1 VIDSNIELCEEDG
14 VFDVFGYLKK
24 IRGLRRGLVET
35 QDQYKFIYDSLE
47 EYCRGIDSRFP
58 VSDLANKI
66 KEKTVKDK
74 KIKKNAYAFEYAVS
88 GRVENPVKDIRVSDI
103 LLPKSRSFT
112 FAQLTYIDNNTLRP
126 QANILCV

>member
-1 VIDSNIELCEEDG
+1 MVYVHFTAHSFSPATVTWTLLSHSFVIKQQTEVYTCKELFVCFKVDTLG
-14 VFDVFGYLKK
+14 F
-24 IRGLRRGLVET
+24 

-88 GRVENPVKDIRVSDI
+88 CRVKTPVK
-103 LLPKSRSFT
+103 
-112 FAQLTYIDNNTLRP
+112 A
-126 QANILCV
+126 

>member
-1 VIDSNIELCEEDG
+1 MFVLKLTLGFQNQYKFSLMLG
-14 VFDVFGYLKK
+14 LFDIWFIWPVGF
-24 IRGLRRGLVET
+24 

-88 GRVENPVKDIRVSDI
+88 GRVENPVKARVSDI

-112 FAQLTYIDNNTLRP
+112 FALLTYW
-126 QANILCV
+126 Q

>member
-1 VIDSNIELCEEDG
+1 MFVIRILG
-14 VFDVFGYLKK
+14 F
-24 IRGLRRGLVET
+24 

-74 KIKKNAYAFEYAVS
+74 KIKKNAYAFEYAVR
-88 GRVENPVKDIRVSDI
+88 GLVA
-103 LLPKSRSFT
+103 LLPPCKSSS
-112 FAQLTYIDNNTLRP
+112 
-126 QANILCV
+126 V

>member
-1 VIDSNIELCEEDG
+1 MFVLKLTLGFQNQYKFSLMLG
-14 VFDVFGYLKK
+14 LFDIWFIWPVGF
-24 IRGLRRGLVET
+24 

-74 KIKKNAYAFEYAVS
+74 KIKKNAYAFEYAVRGLVALLPPCKS
-88 GRVENPVKDIRVSDI
+88 SSVWNPFF
-103 LLPKSRSFT
+103 LPKSRSLSL
-112 FAQLTYIDNNTLRP
+112 AA
-126 QANILCV
+126 ANIYWQ

>member
-1 VIDSNIELCEEDG
+1 MIQQQTQLNTCNELFVFRRAYFQDQFKFICER
-14 VFDVFGYLKK
+14 VFCSF
-24 IRGLRRGLVET
+24 IRIRF

-74 KIKKNAYAFEYAVS
+74 KIKKNAYAFEYAVR
-88 GRVENPVKDIRVSDI
+88 GRVENPVKARVSDI

-112 FAQLTYIDNNTLRP
+112 FALLTY
-126 QANILCV
+126 

>member
-1 VIDSNIELCEEDG
+1 MFVLRLTLGFQNQYKFSLILG
-14 VFDVFGYLKK
+14 LFDIWFIWPVGF
-24 IRGLRRGLVET
+24 

-88 GRVENPVKDIRVSDI
+88 DGVANPVKARVSDI

-112 FAQLTYIDNNTLRP
+112 FAQLTYW
-126 QANILCV
+126 Q

>member
-1 VIDSNIELCEEDG
+1 MGEDG

-74 KIKKNAYAFEYAVS
+74 KIKKNAYAFEYALICNQTPRFTIGDCAAGIGPIIETRIGTS
-88 GRVENPVKDIRVSDI
+88 SLSHRTTSD
-103 LLPKSRSFT
+103 PTS
-112 FAQLTYIDNNTLRP
+112 P
-126 QANILCV
+126 